1 MSVTEGVIEEA
12 TETLQLASDAA
23 EKLRGLISSQ
33 LLLPGEK
40 IRQVEIAQQLGVSR
54 SPLREALR
62 TLESEGVVSYE
73 TNRGYVVTKLAMTDL
88 AQIYRL
94 RALIEDELMR
104 SIGPATPEV
113 IAEAEH
119 WVDELAAGVEAG
131 DSARMIRAHREFQVA
146 IFSLSERALFRREL
160 ARLWNQSIAYR
171 ASHRW
176 PPATMARVV
185 KGHRQAVEALRD
197 NDRKRLMSIY
207 ARLRTNVAD
216 IVIGLPTL
224 D

>member
-1 MSVTEGVIEEA
+1 VSVTESVVEETA
-12 TETLQLASDAA
+12 ESLQLASDAA
-23 EKLRGLISSQ
+23 EKLRGLIAEQ
-33 LLLPGEK
+33 TLLPGEK
-40 IRQVEIAQQLGVSR
+40 IRQVEIAQRLGVSR

-62 TLESEGVVSYE
+62 TLESEGVVTYE
-73 TNRGYVVTKLAMTDL
+73 TNRGYVVTKLGMHDL

-94 RALIEDELMR
+94 RALIEDELLR
-104 SIGPATPEV
+104 SIGTPTPEV

-131 DSARMIRAHREFQVA
+131 DSAQMIRAHREFQVA
-146 IFSLSERALFRREL
+146 IFALSDRALFRREL

-171 ASHRW
+171 ATHRW
-176 PPATMARVV
+176 PPATMARIV

-207 ARLRTNVAD
+207 ARLRTNIGD
-216 IVIGLPTL
+216 IVVGLPTL